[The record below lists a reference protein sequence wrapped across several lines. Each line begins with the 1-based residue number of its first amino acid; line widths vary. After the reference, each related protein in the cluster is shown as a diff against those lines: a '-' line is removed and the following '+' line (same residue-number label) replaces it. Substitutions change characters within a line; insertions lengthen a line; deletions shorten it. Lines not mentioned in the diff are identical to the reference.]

1 MSRPSQP
8 SGTASVGTTF
18 ASASASNAAAA
29 TTSVGS
35 LTGTSI
41 GLGADLL
48 GHLAA
53 DEDDVGPLGEAAE
66 HADLVL
72 DLGAADDRDE
82 RPRRLVEQLAELLE
96 LALEQQPRVRR
107 QQVRDALGRRVRAV
121 AEPNASL
128 T

>member
-8 SGTASVGTTF
+8 SGTAVRRDDLRLRVRLERGRGDDIVWELHRDVDRVGT
-18 ASASASNAAAA
+18 
-29 TTSVGS
+29 
-35 LTGTSI
+35 
-41 GLGADLL
+41 DLL

-82 RPRRLVEQLAELLE
+82 RPRRLLEELAELLE
-96 LALEQQPRVRR
+96 LALEEQPRVRR
-107 QQVRDALGRRVRAV
+107 KQVGDSLG
-121 AEPNASL
+121 
-128 T
+128 